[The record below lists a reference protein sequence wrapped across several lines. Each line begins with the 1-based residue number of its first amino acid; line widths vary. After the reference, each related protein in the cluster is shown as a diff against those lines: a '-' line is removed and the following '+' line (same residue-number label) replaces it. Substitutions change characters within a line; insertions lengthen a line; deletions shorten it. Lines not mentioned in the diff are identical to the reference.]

1 MKESTVTRS
10 RFPSCIAPNEG
21 VRVRGANNDSLTS
34 IHLFYAMPTVN
45 LDRMTLLSFIIP
57 REHRQIANVSLN
69 RVRNIIE
76 MNLFYI
82 FFILMFM
89 FYVSGGDTYL

>member
-1 MKESTVTRS
+1 
-10 RFPSCIAPNEG
+10 
-21 VRVRGANNDSLTS
+21 
-34 IHLFYAMPTVN
+34 MPTVN

-89 FYVSGGDTYL
+89 FYVSGGDTYLWTDVHFIERFFLQPLLAPIVSR